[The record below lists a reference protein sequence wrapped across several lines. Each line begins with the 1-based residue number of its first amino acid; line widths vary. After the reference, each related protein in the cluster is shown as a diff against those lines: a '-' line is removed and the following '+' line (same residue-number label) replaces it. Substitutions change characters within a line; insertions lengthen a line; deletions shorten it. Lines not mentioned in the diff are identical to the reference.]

1 MRFAERGG
9 NSEDAWGG
17 GECGVCYK
25 GRNEGMG
32 RVFKKEEH
40 EAPHTSFL
48 DNEAAESFSQ
58 GGWRRFAA

>member
-1 MRFAERGG
+1 MRFAERGTVRTPG
-9 NSEDAWGG
+9 EG